1 LFSKFFASALLSN
14 ASEFYFCNI
23 LFLTLIFEIT
33 QEVPLSYLRAQEKS
47 VFFVSISFLQLIV
60 RISLNV
66 FMVVKLQWGV
76 AGVLAGNLY
85 SAAFIWLILNLY
97 LLYKVGLKFS
107 SKTFQILFK
116 YSFPLLGGSIM
127 GILILNADRFFLKSL
142 SGLSTLGIYAIG
154 YKMAMIVQ
162 MFIIQPF
169 TTAYGPFR
177 FSIIQEENAKKI
189 YSFIF
194 TYFIL
199 IVSFFGLGISVFA
212 RDIIARISTS
222 DFIEAYRI
230 VPILTLAVVFQG
242 MDYIAQT
249 GIFVQKKTFYISL
262 IMLRAVILNLILN
275 FILIRFFDMSGAAW
289 ALLCTWVFIFFNTL
303 YYAQRVYAI
312 NIDYKRIM
320 KIVLCVLM
328 IYSSSVFIFHN
339 SIFAKLAIY
348 LLYPVMLLCL
358 GFFRDEEKKRMV
370 AIVNSMW
377 RRK

>member
-1 LFSKFFASALLSN
+1 MFRFFKRFFKNSMIYAIGNMLNRGAGFILIPIYTRYLLTVGYGKLEILYSMGALLRISLGMMLGHALLRFYFECKNEKDKKELISTALISAFGISFAGTILLMLFSKFFASALLSN

-199 IVSFFGLGISVFA
+199 IVSLFGTI
-212 RDIIARISTS
+212 DI
-222 DFIEAYRI
+222 DQDHHE
-230 VPILTLAVVFQG
+230 
-242 MDYIAQT
+242 
-249 GIFVQKKTFYISL
+249 
-262 IMLRAVILNLILN
+262 N
-275 FILIRFFDMSGAAW
+275 
-289 ALLCTWVFIFFNTL
+289 
-303 YYAQRVYAI
+303 
-312 NIDYKRIM
+312 
-320 KIVLCVLM
+320 
-328 IYSSSVFIFHN
+328 
-339 SIFAKLAIY
+339 
-348 LLYPVMLLCL
+348 
-358 GFFRDEEKKRMV
+358 
-370 AIVNSMW
+370 
-377 RRK
+377 